1 MVTCQADIQPFPSRS
16 PSSWYFGPEKDI
28 SLFAGTGK
36 GGDEAEA

>member
-16 PSSWYFGPEKDI
+16 PSSWYFGPEDI
-28 SLFAGTGK
+28 RLFAGTGR